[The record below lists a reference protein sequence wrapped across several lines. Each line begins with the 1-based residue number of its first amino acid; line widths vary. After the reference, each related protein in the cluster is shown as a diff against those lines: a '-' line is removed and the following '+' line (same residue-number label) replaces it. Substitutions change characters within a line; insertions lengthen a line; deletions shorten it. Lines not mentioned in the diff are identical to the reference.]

1 MLLIKPMAQNP
12 KAAQP
17 TPNFRTPRE
26 QLCKEE
32 LNKLNSGGYV
42 GHLEAHFQDLSID
55 EIVWESEALAKSHGI
70 YLEFNRDRTG
80 TEKEWLYMM
89 RFSIAG
95 GGPLNREQ
103 WRIFDEVSEKHT
115 ANQDGKPSLRLT
127 TRQNIQLHW
136 VRKKSVREIVQ
147 RIAETHFY
155 TLNGCGD
162 NTRNVM
168 GCPLSRYSTLFD
180 SNALAQKFGK
190 YFRLPIEP
198 HLQIF
203 GINPNAEHT
212 PEEHFHYGSNLL
224 NRKFK
229 IAFSALHLD
238 ELTGRYLP
246 DNCVELRSD
255 DLGIAPILDGNK
267 VERFQVY
274 IGGGQGERNG
284 KPTFCALGKPIG
296 IFHEKHL
303 LAGLDAIVKVHQ
315 EWGDRQNRHW
325 ARLKYVVHAKGMD
338 WYREQVRA
346 LIGNVFDPPDET
358 LDIGPRHLHHGWI
371 RQPSNGLW
379 AYGAYIENGRLI
391 DGPEADLKKMVRHL
405 MENFPVNI
413 LITPNQDLLFTD
425 IPADAKTR
433 FETEMQRFG
442 YGKRHGKDYSTL
454 RKASVAC
461 VGLPTC
467 RLSYTDS
474 ELFLPELIDE
484 LDGRGWGHM
493 TESIGISGCERQ
505 CSRPATKTIGW
516 VGSGKDRYQIKLLG
530 TEDARHQGEALTDNE
545 GKVYLRS
552 VPREQTADVV
562 EALFEHYEKN
572 RRDGEAMGY
581 FHQRLGMQAI
591 VDFLRQHPKTA
602 GLMGK

>member
-1 MLLIKPMAQNP
+1 MAQNP

-17 TPNFRTPRE
+17 MPNLQTRPE

-32 LNKLNSGGYV
+32 QNKLNSGGYV
-42 GHLEAHFQDLSID
+42 GHLQEHFQDLSID

-70 YLEFNRDRTG
+70 YLEFNRDRSG
-80 TEKEWLYMM
+80 SEKEWVYML

-103 WRIFDEVSEKHT
+103 WRIFDEVSENHT
-115 ANQDGKPSLRLT
+115 TNQDGRPSIRLT
-127 TRQNIQLHW
+127 TRQNIQFHW
-136 VRKKSVREIVQ
+136 VRKKSIREIIQ
-147 RIAETHFY
+147 RIAETRFY

-168 GCPLSRYSTLFD
+168 GCPLSRYSTVFN

-190 YFRLPIEP
+190 YFQLPIEP

-203 GINPNAEHT
+203 GINPNHERT
-212 PEEHFHYGSNLL
+212 PDEHFKYGPNLL

-229 IAFSALHLD
+229 IGFSAIQLD
-238 ELTGRYLP
+238 EATGRFVP
-246 DNCVELRSD
+246 DNCVELRTD

-284 KPTFCALGKPIG
+284 KPSFCALAKPLG

-325 ARLKYVVHAKGMD
+325 ARLKYVVQAKGVD
-338 WYREQVRA
+338 WYRDRVRE
-346 LIGNVFDPPDET
+346 LIGNVFDMPDENF
-358 LDIGPRHLHHGWI
+358 DAGPRHLHHGWI

-379 AYGAYIENGRLI
+379 AYGAFIENGRLI
-391 DGPEADLKKMVRHL
+391 DGPEGELKKMVRHL
-405 MENFPVNI
+405 MENYRVN
-413 LITPNQDLLFTD
+413 LMVTPNQDLLFTD
-425 IPADAKTR
+425 ISEDAKLR
-433 FETEMQRFG
+433 FEADMQRFG
-442 YGKRHGKDYSTL
+442 YGKRKGNDYSTL

-474 ELFLPELIDE
+474 EKFLPELVDE
-484 LDGRGWGHM
+484 LDQRGWGSM

-516 VGSGKDRYQIKLLG
+516 VGSGKDRYQLKLMG
-530 TEDARHQGEALTDNE
+530 TEDARHQGDAVVDAE
-545 GKVYLRS
+545 GKMFLRS
-552 VPREQTADVV
+552 VPREETANVI
-562 EALFEHYEKN
+562 EALFENYKAN
-572 RRDGEAMGY
+572 RRDGESMGC
-581 FHQRLGMQAI
+581 FHQRIGQQALI
-591 VDFLRQHPKTA
+591 DFLKRHPKTA
-602 GLMGK
+602 ALMIK